1 MLFDDIKTIVAAVP
15 ARLKEKNGFYS
26 FEFTVAERKVF
37 LSTKRLAYRAA
48 FRIDETKKE
57 LRLCEMLKESGSGIS
72 SGAGDMSSGFGF
84 KAETYKTGVGPR
96 EGGIAEQSALFD
108 KQYSYSFDYS
118 KIRKEIE
125 GVAVKAGYGFIY
137 QITTVGL

>member
-1 MLFDDIKTIVAAVP
+1 MLLDDIKTIVSAVP
-15 ARLKEKNGFYS
+15 ARLKEKNGLYS

-57 LRLCEMLKESGSGIS
+57 LRFSEMLKESGSGIS
-72 SGAGDMSSGFGF
+72 SGAGDMSLGFGF
-84 KAETYKTGVGPR
+84 KAETYKTGMGPR
-96 EGGIAEQSALFD
+96 EGGIAEQSALFGE
-108 KQYSYSFDYS
+108 QYSYSFDYS
-118 KIRKEIE
+118 KIRKAVEDA
-125 GVAVKAGYGFIY
+125 VVKAGYSFKY